1 MSIRWVTLVC
11 IDSSNR
17 AMQLRPF
24 AFARWVAMSARR
36 RNSSGV
42 IVRFLGTTAKPMLEV
57 TNTETPSTTNGSLRA
72 AWIDS
77 ARAKAWAG
85 RSGVAIEDHELVAG
99 RPGDVRADVA
109 RQPAEAGTELA
120 QHLVG
125 ELVSEAVVDVLEA
138 VEVDLH
144 QRRARLGPPRV
155 VEHLAD
161 GRDQLDPVRKAGEL
175 VDLAPREQLVLGPI
189 ADADRVQQP
198 QRARTDE
205 QHGQRRAHDPVERRL
220 TRHRGDERDRER
232 ASNSRG
238 P

>member
-42 IVRFLGTTAKPMLEV
+42 IVRFLGTTAKSDARRHEH
-57 TNTETPSTTNGSLRA
+57 RDA
-72 AWIDS
+72 IDDERL
-77 ARAKAWAG
+77 AEGGVDRLGAG
-85 RSGVAIEDHELVAG
+85 EGVGRRSGVAIEDHELVAG

-155 VEHLAD
+155 VEHFAD
-161 GRDQLDPVRKAGEL
+161 GRDQLDAVRQAGEL
-175 VDLAPREQLVLGPI
+175 VDLAPREQLVLRPI

-198 QRARTDE
+198 QRART
-205 QHGQRRAHDPVERRL
+205 R
-220 TRHRGDERDRER
+220 
-232 ASNSRG
+232 
-238 P
+238 